1 MKKILL
7 LPFLLAMISAFAQTS
22 GGPDTFG
29 YTWKSSADTAGPTY
43 SWLDIDSIGTKV
55 LGLSDDNYIGPFAIS
70 GFTYYTS
77 TPTALYVGS
86 NGFISFN
93 PVNISSSGGNFQAIP
108 IVGGA
113 NDFIAPLLSDLS
125 FAGSGNPGEA
135 FFYTSGDTIC
145 VTFKNVPFWINN
157 SNGYGG
163 SNTFQIILN
172 KLDKSITFNYKSQSG
187 LPDPTYTAN
196 GLSIGIENNTGND
209 GLQVYRGMVFPLA
222 STSTKFYFPTTVAP
236 LTDGSVN
243 WVGNDD
249 SKGQFIFKN
258 DPFVLKSNIKNTGN
272 QYINSFTA
280 TTVITPPPGGNAAN
294 TSAFING
301 LAAGDD
307 TTVSFP
313 ITYTPNKIG
322 IANNTTTLSG
332 IAGDNITSN
341 NTKNQKL
348 IILDP
353 VSDTLRFNYSDD
365 VSSGSIS
372 WSGGNGGTA
381 IYIKPPIYPSKILST
396 EYFIVATGTASGF
409 SAMIYD
415 DNGPNGTHGTL
426 LDSVF
431 VPVGNVVTNAYNT
444 VVPNDTNINI
454 TSGGVYIHYL
464 MNGDGISIGTD
475 NTPPISRHAIEVIGG
490 GWAGY
495 RDLETQDLMMGM
507 TVRTPSEDGE
517 VTTIGKNNG
526 KAVIVQRVTSYPLTA
541 KISNVGFRDASNISV
556 KNKLSITNINVGNG
570 SATLPFLAVGND
582 TTFTFSNNF
591 TPSVA
596 GNYMYEVF
604 LDKILK
610 DDLNKNDTM
619 RQEILVVDTN
629 LALLNL
635 TYADLNA
642 EGSTV
647 NRDSMDAYAAF
658 FKPPYY
664 PATITRTSFMH
675 TATGS
680 STGFVA
686 KIRKND
692 GPNGSPGTLL
702 DSVVVGSGNVTLNS
716 YFNITPNNPGAY
728 IDSGG
733 VYIIWEPIDAGIE
746 LGVDK
751 NPPFSKYSY
760 QFGSNGFEEYANN
773 ATEDFM
779 IKVQFKKG
787 TGTSVHEWKAVSNL
801 KAYPNPFKNFINIEL
816 PSTINGNIADVFVR
830 DMKGQLVHAKVM
842 RSENELRIYKGN
854 LSNGQYIYSIQ
865 IAGIEKA
872 KGKITVE

>member
-1 MKKILL
+1 MKKFLL
-7 LPFLLAMISAFAQTS
+7 LPFMMAIIGAFAQTS

-29 YTWKSSADTAGPTY
+29 YTWKSSADTAGPAY
-43 SWLDIDSIGTKV
+43 SWFDIDSIGTKV
-55 LGLSDDNYIGPFAIS
+55 VGLSDDNYIGSFSIS
-70 GFTYYTS
+70 GFSYYTS
-77 TPTALYVGS
+77 SPTSLYVGS

-93 PVNISSSGGNFQAIP
+93 PVNISSSSSSFQVIP
-108 IVGGA
+108 LVGGA
-113 NDFIAPLLSDLS
+113 NDFIAPLLTDLS
-125 FAGSGNPGEA
+125 FAGTANPGEA
-135 FFYTSGDTIC
+135 YFYTTGDTIC

-157 SNGYGG
+157 TNGYGG
-163 SNTFQIILN
+163 SNTFQVILN

-209 GLQVYRGMVFPLA
+209 GLQRYRGMVFPLA
-222 STSTKFYFPTTVAP
+222 GTSTKFYFPTTVAP
-236 LTDGSVN
+236 LTDGSVD
-243 WVGNDD
+243 WVGNDE
-249 SKGQFIFKN
+249 SKGQFIFKG
-258 DPFVLKSNIKNTGN
+258 DPFTLQSNIKNTGN

-280 TTVITPPPGGNAAN
+280 TSAITPPAGGNSAS
-294 TSAFING
+294 TSAFVNG

-313 ITYTPNKIG
+313 ITYSPNKIG
-322 IANNTTTLSG
+322 IATNTVTLSG
-332 IAGDNITSN
+332 ITGDNITSN

-365 VSSGSIS
+365 ISSSSVS

-381 IYIKPPIYPSKILST
+381 VYIKPPIYPSKILST
-396 EYFIVATGTASGF
+396 EYFIVATGTATGF

-415 DNGPNGTHGTL
+415 DNGPSGSHGTL

-431 VPVGNVVTNAYNT
+431 VPVGNVITNAYNT

-475 NTPPISRHAIEVIGG
+475 DTPPISKQAIEVIGG

-495 RDLETQDLMMGM
+495 RDLQTQDFMMGM

-517 VTTIGKNNG
+517 VTSIGKNNG
-526 KAVIVQRVTSYPLTA
+526 NAVIIQRVNSYPLTA
-541 KISNVGFRDASNISV
+541 KISNVGFRDASNVTV
-556 KNKLSITNINVGNG
+556 KNKMTVTNINVGNG
-570 SATLPFLAVGND
+570 TATLPFIGIGND

-591 TPSVA
+591 SPSVA

-604 LDKILK
+604 LDKLLK
-610 DDLNKNDTM
+610 DDINTNDTM

-647 NRDSMDAYAAF
+647 NRDSVNAYAAF

-664 PATITRTSFMH
+664 PANITRTSFMH
-675 TATGS
+675 TAVGS

-686 KIRKND
+686 KIKKND
-692 GPNGSPGTLL
+692 GPNGTPGTLL
-702 DSVVVGSGNVTLNS
+702 DSVIVGSGNVTLNT
-716 YFNITPNNPGAY
+716 YYNVTPTNPGAY

-733 VYIIWEPIDAGIE
+733 VYVIWEPIDAGIE

-751 NPPFSKYSY
+751 NLPFSKYSF
-760 QFGSNGFEEYANN
+760 QIDNNGFDPYVNN
-773 ATEDFM
+773 NSEDFM
-779 IKVQFKKG
+779 MRVQFKKG
-787 TGTSVHEWKAVSNL
+787 TGTSIEELKTITNL
-801 KAYPNPFKNFINIEL
+801 KAYPNPFNNFITIEL
-816 PSTINGNIADVFVR
+816 PKSLDGNLVNVQMTNMNGQAVQV
-830 DMKGQLVHAKVM
+830 KVM
-842 RSENELRIYKGN
+842 RSKNEIRIFKGN
-854 LSNGQYIYSIQ
+854 LSSGQYIYSINNV
-865 IAGIEKA
+865 GIEKA
-872 KGKITVE
+872 NGKITVE